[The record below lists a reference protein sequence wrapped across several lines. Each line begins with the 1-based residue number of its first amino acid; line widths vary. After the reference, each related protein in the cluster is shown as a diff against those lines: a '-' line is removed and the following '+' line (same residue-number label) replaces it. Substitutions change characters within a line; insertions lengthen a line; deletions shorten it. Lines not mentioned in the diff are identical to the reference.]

1 MSRLV
6 VAVAVLVL
14 VCGAPAALQHSALR
28 LNASA
33 SVPTGL
39 YRIVPRTSR
48 FAAICLPEPVLET
61 AHQAGLIIPL
71 GECPGGKEPIL
82 KPIYRATA
90 DAPIAFGPGGF
101 SIGHRAL
108 SNTAAKLR
116 SKTGEP
122 LNHIAYGTYTTGLWA
137 ISDYNPDSFD
147 SRYFGP
153 VSETNVRYYAV
164 PFFLF

>member
-1 MSRLV
+1 VSRLV
-6 VAVAVLVL
+6 LVVAALVL

-39 YRIVPRTSR
+39 YRVVSRTSR
-48 FAAICLPEPVLET
+48 YAAICLPEPVLAT
-61 AHQAGLIIPL
+61 AHQAGLFIPP
-71 GECPGGKEPIL
+71 GECPDGKEPIL

-101 SIGHRAL
+101 SIGHRVL
-108 SNTAAKLR
+108 NKTAAKLR

-122 LNHIAYGTYTTGLWA
+122 LSHIAYGSYATGLWA

-153 VSETNVRYYAV
+153 ISEANVRYYAV

>member
-1 MSRLV
+1 MTRLV
-6 VAVAVLVL
+6 LIIAVLTL
-14 VCGAPAALQHSALR
+14 VCGAPAALQHSTLR

-48 FAAICLPEPVLET
+48 YAAICLPEAVLAT
-61 AHQAGLIIPL
+61 AINAGLFVAR
-71 GECPGGKEPIL
+71 GECPDGKQPIL

-90 DAPIAFGPGGF
+90 NTPIVFGSDGF
-101 SIGHRAL
+101 SIGNRAL
-108 SNTAAKLR
+108 KNTAAKLR

-122 LNHIAYGTYTTGLWA
+122 LSHIAYGQYTSGLWA

-153 VSETNVRYYAV
+153 VSEAEVRYYAI
-164 PFFLF
+164 PFVLF